1 MVISSLIGYSYFGT
15 ISSTTDA
22 YDLVMFFE
30 QMHPTW
36 QQWLAEEKVLLEAIE
51 QKVLEEP
58 ITPPSDLV
66 MNAFRAD
73 PRGIKV
79 VLLGQDPYPTEGD
92 ALGLAFAMNP
102 ANKMPRSLKNIAIEL
117 KNDLGAQTVM
127 SEDML
132 DLAKWVDE
140 GVFLLNRALT
150 TNIGSAGAHL
160 GKVFGW
166 EEFTLKVVKQLL
178 ARQKVVLLLWGNSAK
193 SIVPELQEFKEN
205 FIAVDS
211 AHPSPL
217 SARNGFFG
225 SKPFSRANQALT
237 VLGRQP
243 IDWTC

>member
-15 ISSTTDA
+15 ISSATDA
-22 YDLVMFFE
+22 YDLIMFFE

-51 QKVLEEP
+51 QRVLQDQV
-58 ITPPSDLV
+58 TPPVDLV

-79 VLLGQDPYPTEGD
+79 ILLGQDPYPTAGD

-117 KNDLGAQTVM
+117 KNDLGAQTFT
-127 SEDML
+127 SEDVL
-132 DLAKWVDE
+132 DLTRWADQ

-160 GKVFGW
+160 GTAFGW
-166 EEFTLKVVKQLL
+166 EEFTMKAVRQLL
-178 ARQKVVLLLWGNSAK
+178 ERQKVVLLLWGNSAK
-193 SIVPELQEFKEN
+193 SIVPELEQFKKK

-225 SKPFSRANQALT
+225 SKPFSRVNQALT
-237 VLGRQP
+237 VLGLQP

>member
-1 MVISSLIGYSYFGT
+1 MT
-15 ISSTTDA
+15 EPD
-22 YDLVMFFE
+22 
-30 QMHPTW
+30 
-36 QQWLAEEKVLLEAIE
+36 VLT
-51 QKVLEEP
+51 Q
-58 ITPPSDLV
+58 
-66 MNAFRAD
+66 AD
-73 PRGIKV
+73 PARWAVHPSWQALVQAFWRSPDGHALVAFLNQRIASGARIFPPEPLRALLLTPLTAVRV
-79 VLLGQDPYPTEGD
+79 VVLGQDPYPTEGD

-117 KNDLGAQTVM
+117 KNDLGAQLVV
-127 SEDML
+127 SEDVL

-166 EEFTLKVVKQLL
+166 EEFTLMVVKQLL

-193 SIVPELQEFKEN
+193 SIVPELEEYKEN
-205 FIAVDS
+205 FIAVHS

-237 VLGRQP
+237 VLGLQP

>member
-1 MVISSLIGYSYFGT
+1 VT
-15 ISSTTDA
+15 EPD
-22 YDLVMFFE
+22 
-30 QMHPTW
+30 
-36 QQWLAEEKVLLEAIE
+36 VLT
-51 QKVLEEP
+51 Q
-58 ITPPSDLV
+58 
-66 MNAFRAD
+66 AD
-73 PRGIKV
+73 PARWAVHPSWQALVQAFWRSPDGHALVAFLNQRIASGARIFPPEPLRALLLTPLTAVRV
-79 VLLGQDPYPTEGD
+79 VVLGQDPYPTEGD

-117 KNDLGAQTVM
+117 KNDLGAQLVV
-127 SEDML
+127 SEDVL

-140 GVFLLNRALT
+140 GIFLLNRALT

-166 EEFTLKVVKQLL
+166 EEFTLMVVKQLL

-193 SIVPELQEFKEN
+193 SIVPELEEYKEN
-205 FIAVDS
+205 FIAVHS

-237 VLGRQP
+237 VLGLQP